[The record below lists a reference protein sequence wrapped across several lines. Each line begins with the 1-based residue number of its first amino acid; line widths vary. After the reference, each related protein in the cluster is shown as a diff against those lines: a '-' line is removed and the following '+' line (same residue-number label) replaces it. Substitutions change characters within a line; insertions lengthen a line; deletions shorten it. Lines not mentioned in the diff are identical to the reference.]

1 MQKYFSSSFKNKLFN
16 ERLCIQYN
24 KLGNFN
30 KNSLFFFS
38 NSKENNESEINIH
51 VNEETIEV
59 EPINNQQ
66 ENSSIKIT
74 DLYSIKSKKLG
85 DPNIK
90 KFIDSSKFTNNNAKL
105 RVYSKEDFNKDP
117 FKNSNLIPVSPKLGP
132 FEVINNNLKDNYLDQ

>member
-1 MQKYFSSSFKNKLFN
+1 MQKYFSSSLKNNIFN
-16 ERLCIQYN
+16 KRLCNEYN
-24 KLGNFN
+24 KLQNFN
-30 KNSLFFFS
+30 KISLFSFS
-38 NSKENNESEINIH
+38 NSKQNIESEINIH

-66 ENSSIKIT
+66 ESSIKIT

-90 KFIDSSKFTNNNAKL
+90 KIIDTSKFTNNNVKL
-105 RVYSKEDFNKDP
+105 RVYSKEDYNKDP

-132 FEVINNNLKDNYLDQ
+132 FEVIKINLSDY

>member
-1 MQKYFSSSFKNKLFN
+1 MV
-16 ERLCIQYN
+16 
-24 KLGNFN
+24 
-30 KNSLFFFS
+30 
-38 NSKENNESEINIH
+38 SKKQSKNNESEINIH

-66 ENSSIKIT
+66 ESSSIKIT

-90 KFIDSSKFTNNNAKL
+90 KIIDSSKFTNNNVKL
-105 RVYSKEDFNKDP
+105 RVYSKEDYNKDP

-132 FEVINNNLKDNYLDQ
+132 FEVINNNLKKNRKLNISYHLWINFIYKGQLRLAFL